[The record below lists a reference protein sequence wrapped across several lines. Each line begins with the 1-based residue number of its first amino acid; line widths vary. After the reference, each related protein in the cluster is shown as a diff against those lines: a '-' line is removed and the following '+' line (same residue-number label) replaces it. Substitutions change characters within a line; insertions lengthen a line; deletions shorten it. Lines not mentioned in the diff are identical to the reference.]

1 MNNNLFQK
9 TMAISTI
16 LFACNISNSNASIYA
31 GADLG
36 SDTIDFKQHAHF
48 IVPTHLDGTDKTHLS
63 GTGIFGSLF
72 AGYAITR
79 HTFYLASEI
88 NANLS
93 SATYKSSNVET
104 YHSNVSKTY
113 YKMNNAFGIS
123 ILPGYLLSDTTL
135 LYTRAGYSNAQ
146 FKITGNDASLGNS
159 NHRKNGFRYG
169 LGIKQALSQRVA
181 LRMDYSRINYNSTR
195 LATLDTLSNFAKNTS
210 ITPRQQLIELGVVI
224 NFG

>member
-1 MNNNLFQK
+1 M
-9 TMAISTI
+9 
-16 LFACNISNSNASIYA
+16 YA
-31 GADLG
+31 GAALG

-79 HTFYLASEI
+79 NSFYVASEI
-88 NANLS
+88 NGNLS
-93 SATYKSSNVET
+93 SASFKSSNAEA
-104 YHSNVSKTY
+104 YHSNVSKTR
-113 YKMNNAFGIS
+113 YKMNDTFGIS
-123 ILPGYLLSDTTL
+123 VLPGYLLSDNTL
-135 LYTRAGYSNAQ
+135 FYARAGYSNAQ
-146 FKITGNDASLGNS
+146 FKITGNDASLGHS

-195 LATLDTLSNFAKNTS
+195 LATLDVLSNFAKNTS
-210 ITPRQQLIELGVVI
+210 ITPRQQLIELGIVI